1 MSDLTQIMILAGVLV
16 VYSLVI
22 LIYTSK
28 YYVRDSHVKDVESM
42 TKRQLKKMYWKQL
55 AFNFFYPL
63 TYFFG

>member
-1 MSDLTQIMILAGVLV
+1 MSDLTEIMILACVLV

-28 YYVRDSHVKDVESM
+28 YYVRDSHVKDIESM

-63 TYFFG
+63 TCFFG